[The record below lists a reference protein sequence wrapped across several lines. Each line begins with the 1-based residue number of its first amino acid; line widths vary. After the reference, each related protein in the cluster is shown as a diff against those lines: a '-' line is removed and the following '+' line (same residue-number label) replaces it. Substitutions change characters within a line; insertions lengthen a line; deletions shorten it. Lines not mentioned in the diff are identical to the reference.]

1 VATQTKGRAAITKG
15 TRKMPPFEQSLGAV
29 LLGAKEAVIAPLRP
43 ILREYNVTE
52 PQWRVLR
59 VINDRGATDAT
70 GLAEISLLHAPSVTR
85 ILKDLEERK
94 LIVRESDANDRRRT
108 MLALSPA
115 GREVVRGTSRNMM
128 RVLREYS
135 DRFGPE
141 RLERL
146 ADELRALSAAIKGI
160 E

>member
-1 VATQTKGRAAITKG
+1 MATQTKGRAAITKG

-108 MLALSPA
+108 MLALSPD
-115 GREVVRGTSRNMM
+115 GREVVKGTSRNMM

-135 DRFGPE
+135 DRFGAD